1 MTSWITD
8 ISQIIVFGLN
18 LHQISFI
25 LAPCLFWLITV
36 TIFSRMCKYSSVTS
50 YLGRHHS
57 NDRYNYELIVDNVQI
72 ISYDMS
78 FIPGL
83 YLIQKQSYV

>member
-1 MTSWITD
+1 MHSPKIRLVTMSSLEFIMWIYSHVLNPYRSQV
-8 ISQIIVFGLN
+8 ISIINFTL
-18 LHQISFI
+18 
-25 LAPCLFWLITV
+25 C
-36 TIFSRMCKYSSVTS
+36 VTS
-50 YLGRHHS
+50 YLGRDHS

>member
-1 MTSWITD
+1 M
-8 ISQIIVFGLN
+8 
-18 LHQISFI
+18 
-25 LAPCLFWLITV
+25 
-36 TIFSRMCKYSSVTS
+36 TS
-50 YLGRHHS
+50 YLGRDHS
-57 NDRYNYELIVDNVQI
+57 NDIYNYELIVDNVQI